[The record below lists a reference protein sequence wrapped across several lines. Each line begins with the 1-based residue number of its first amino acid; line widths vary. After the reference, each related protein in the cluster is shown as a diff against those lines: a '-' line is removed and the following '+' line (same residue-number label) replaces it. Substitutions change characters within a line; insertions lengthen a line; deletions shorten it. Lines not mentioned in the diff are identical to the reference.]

1 MRYIDSTTS
10 TISSSRFS
18 STEIV
23 GARELA
29 LLWPGKPNKSK
40 LSEYIRQ
47 TAASHPKF
55 ASKNKYLC
63 PFLSFSMLP
72 SLLKRIYTDIKN
84 HDGKNKLFFLLSSS
98 LRGDLEAFV
107 STTRGNKATA
117 KILVHTKLWYE
128 CVG

>member
-10 TISSSRFS
+10 TTSSSRFS

-29 LLWPGKPNKSK
+29 LLLPGKPNKSK
-40 LSEYIRQ
+40 LSAYIRQ

-72 SLLKRIYTDIKN
+72 SLLKRIYTDISVVRVERVDQVFAQ
-84 HDGKNKLFFLLSSS
+84 HCLLSRTF
-98 LRGDLEAFV
+98 LVGNFV
-107 STTRGNKATA
+107 IASISVKS
-117 KILVHTKLWYE
+117 
-128 CVG
+128 